1 MKRRAILAAGLAGAL
16 ALSGCG
22 VGAGDSV
29 GGVSLIVTRD
39 FGVTDLQGS
48 PAEVQAP
55 GGETAMRVL
64 QRNFD
69 VKTRYGGGFVQSIDG
84 LSGGR
89 REGRP
94 VDWFYYVNGV
104 EAPRGAASTELH
116 RGDVVWWDN
125 HDWGATNRIPAV
137 VGAFPEP
144 FDHGIDGEKLPAR
157 IECAEDAEEACGVV
171 QEKLGAV
178 GVIAGEAM
186 LATRGGEHLVRV
198 VVGPWP
204 EVRTDFT
211 LRLIA
216 KGPASSGVY
225 AVPSEDGKSID
236 VLDPRGRV
244 VRTLGAGT
252 GLIAA
257 TAVENEPPVWMVTG
271 TDAAGIAMA
280 ARAMT
285 TDALRG
291 KFAVALQDD
300 VPIPLPQVGPAP

>member
-1 MKRRAILAAGLAGAL
+1 MKRRAILAGGLAGAL

-116 RGDVVWWDN
+116 RGDN

-291 KFAVALQDD
+291 KFAVALQED